1 MAAKGAEARG
11 AVETSTRPEHIPEKF
26 WDAEKGEVRVE
37 DLAKSYSE
45 LEKAKSGKKPAD
57 ESVKMG
63 EDGKPKDEGAKPDG
77 EKPKDESKPDGE
89 FDLAKHREK
98 MSEKLAAGE
107 AFGDEDYAPFEK
119 MGFKREDIDQIA
131 QALAAS
137 ATLSATEV
145 YTVAGGEE
153 KYGSM
158 IEWGK
163 ANLTPA
169 EIEAYDAALDAP
181 KAQRDAAIKGL
192 KARFELAVGTDGT
205 RDVTARNQGGATEA
219 RFESKAEMVAA
230 MQDPRYAKDSAY
242 RAEVAQKVANS
253 NKAGVNI
260 LY

>member
-1 MAAKGAEARG
+1 MIAKGAESRG
-11 AVETSTRPEHIPEKF
+11 AVEASARPEHIPEKF

-45 LEKAKSGKKPAD
+45 LEKVKSGKKPD
-57 ESVKMG
+57 EAPKMG
-63 EDGKPKDEGAKPDG
+63 DDGKPVPDG

-89 FDLAKHREK
+89 FDLTAHREK

-119 MGFKREDIDQIA
+119 MGFKREDIDTIA

-137 ATLSATEV
+137 ATISASEV
-145 YTVAGGEE
+145 FAIAGGED
-153 KYGSM
+153 KYAAM

-163 ANLTPA
+163 ANYTPA
-169 EIEAYDAALDAP
+169 EIEAFDASLGATP
-181 KAQRDAAIKGL
+181 AQREAAIKGL
-192 KARFELAVGTDGT
+192 QARFQIAVGTDGE
-205 RDVTARNQGGATEA
+205 RDVTARNQGGGADA

-230 MQDPRYAKDSAY
+230 MQDARYAKDSAY
-242 RAEVAQKVANS
+242 RAEVARKLENS
-253 NKAGVNI
+253 HKAGVNI